1 MITATS
7 EKNACVADG
16 RKLRS
21 SNSRQKIVDALL
33 QLVRAGVVDPSAE
46 EVAKMANVG
55 LRTVFRRFNEMELLH
70 RELALEVEKTY
81 IEEMSIPLKPAHW
94 KDQVHELLDRFSAQ
108 YEHLMPYRV
117 AAIYYKHHSNFIS
130 EHLQKWDQVTRQL
143 LKNTLPNSVKKD
155 LTLTNSL
162 NLTLS
167 FNSWIHLRM
176 DQNLTQEQA
185 INTNKRMFNV
195 LLNQCED

>member
-1 MITATS
+1 MSTATS
-7 EKNACVADG
+7 KNSSAVADG

-33 QLVRAGVVDPSAE
+33 HLVRSGVVDPSAE
-46 EVAKMANVG
+46 EVAKVANVG

-81 IEEMSIPLKPAHW
+81 IQEMSIPLKSALW
-94 KDQVHELLDRFSAQ
+94 KDQLNELLDRFSAQ

-117 AAIYYKHHSNFIS
+117 AAIYYRHKSEFIS
-130 EHLQKWDQVTRQL
+130 EHLKKWDYVTAQL
-143 LKNTLPNSVKKD
+143 LKNTVPFSVKED
-155 LTLTNSL
+155 TALINALE
-162 NLTLS
+162 LTLS

-176 DQNLTQEQA
+176 DQKLTPEQA
-185 INTNKRMFNV
+185 LNTHKRMYSV
-195 LLNQCED
+195 LLNECSD

>member
-7 EKNACVADG
+7 KNSSAVADG

-46 EVAKMANVG
+46 EVAQVANVG

-81 IEEMSIPLKPAHW
+81 IQEMSIPLKSALW
-94 KDQVHELLDRFSAQ
+94 KDQLIELLDRFSAQ

-117 AAIYYKHHSNFIS
+117 VPF
-130 EHLQKWDQVTRQL
+130 
-143 LKNTLPNSVKKD
+143 SVKED
-155 LTLTNSL
+155 TALINALE
-162 NLTLS
+162 LTLS

-176 DQNLTQEQA
+176 DQNLSPEKTL
-185 INTNKRMFNV
+185 ITNKRMFKV
-195 LLNQCED
+195 LLDECDD